1 MYTQK
6 VRTLLVPAVPN
17 YATARRTSCQGFSS
31 AWYYPMVDV
40 TTLGHSPPESHQ
52 TIG

>member
-17 YATARRTSCQGFSS
+17 YVTACRTSPCVFLLVGRFLLNFH
-31 AWYYPMVDV
+31 VFIR
-40 TTLGHSPPESHQ
+40 LSPSH
-52 TIG
+52 T